1 MDVKAKRKLSS
12 LVIYSLKDGAFT
24 SVKRAVGSR
33 IGMWQGRHLSIEDI
47 RKSYLFCLVCQMV
60 SVWNSGQSLSN
71 SKRRLR
77 SCKRPC
83 LFIEYYRSL
92 WFRHQISRGT
102 QNLGCFPRADKSIVC
117 LSFLQTEI
125 QKGRFVS
132 TMSISSRN
140 GHGWYKPSN
149 CSKQEIEMRQEIAPF
164 GQNRH
169 GTVQLFS
176 KTRSYPAIAKVIIVW
191 MWIKSFFLPWIRN
204 HYFEATRRQAE
215 SVQSIHYKAVE
226 QRGWICRL
234 DQVKWNSGKG
244 PESTEF
250 QVLRRL

>member
-47 RKSYLFCLVCQMV
+47 RKSHLFCLVCQMV
-60 SVWNSGQSLSN
+60 SVWNAGLSLSN

-92 WFRHQISRGT
+92 RFRHQISRGM

-125 QKGRFVS
+125 EKGRFVS
-132 TMSISSRN
+132 TMSISS
-140 GHGWYKPSN
+140 
-149 CSKQEIEMRQEIAPF
+149 
-164 GQNRH
+164 
-169 GTVQLFS
+169 TVQLQQN
-176 KTRSYPAIAKVIIVW
+176 K
-191 MWIKSFFLPWIRN
+191 KSRCG
-204 HYFEATRRQAE
+204 R
-215 SVQSIHYKAVE
+215 K
-226 QRGWICRL
+226 
-234 DQVKWNSGKG
+234 
-244 PESTEF
+244 
-250 QVLRRL
+250 